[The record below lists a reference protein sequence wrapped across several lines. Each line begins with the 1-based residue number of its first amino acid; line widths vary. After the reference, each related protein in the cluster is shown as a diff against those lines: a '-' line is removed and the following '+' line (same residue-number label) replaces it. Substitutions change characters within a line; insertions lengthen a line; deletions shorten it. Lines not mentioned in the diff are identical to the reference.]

1 MPSIKGNLIPS
12 KYSFLT
18 RENLPKHVKFA
29 LEYYGMR
36 EIVGDK
42 HNETILRMADTLNP
56 AVGNFFTNDEYAW
69 CAVFAGYVLKSC
81 DFPIPAGY
89 DAMRAKAYAKI
100 GEKQTTAMFGDIL
113 VLERTGGGHVCFY
126 IAEDDKNYHVLGGN
140 QKNMVCIVP
149 VEKSRVTAI
158 RRVNGGGTVRKVYVD
173 GSEKPSNKED

>member
-1 MPSIKGNLIPS
+1 MIPKDLIPS
-12 KYSFLT
+12 KYAFLT
-18 RENLPKHVKFA
+18 REKLPKHIDFA
-29 LEYYGMR
+29 LGYYGMR

-81 DFPIPAGY
+81 GFPIPASY
-89 DAMRAKAYAKI
+89 DAMRAKPYATV
-100 GEKQTTAMFGDIL
+100 GQKQDTAMFGDIL

-126 IAEDDKNYHVLGGN
+126 IAEDDKYFHVLGGN

-149 VEKSRVTAI
+149 IEKSRVTAI
-158 RRVNGGGTVRKVYVD
+158 RRVTGGGNVRKVYVE
-173 GSEKPSNKED
+173 GSETASTKED